1 MDREWGTAMRNGEPD
16 AAARLAVAL
25 VLAAAFALA
34 AARPAAAEPYLAVR
48 MGLKCMTCH
57 VDPSGG
63 GLRTPFGDAYAST
76 QLARRMIGA
85 GKTEAWTGTVT
96 SSLRVGGDLRSEL
109 RYVDTPGLEGQSDFA
124 VSRATLYGA
133 FTAIPDLLTV
143 YVDEQVAPGA
153 ATARQAVGLLR
164 PGNGRY
170 TVKAGRFFLPYGL
183 RLQDDTAFVRQVTGI
198 NFDTP
203 DTGVELGL
211 ELPKWS
217 AQLAVTNGTAGGA
230 EADQGKQTSFSA
242 VYVRPGWRLGASYN
256 QNNAALGDRRMGGLF
271 AGLRTGP
278 FAWLAEI
285 DRITDETAQGDRDMD
300 VSLIE
305 ANWNFA
311 AGQNL
316 KVTYEF
322 YDPPDDDD
330 ERERYSIV
338 WELSPFQL
346 LQTRIGARSY
356 HGIPQIDADNRDEV
370 FAELH
375 VFF

>member
-1 MDREWGTAMRNGEPD
+1 MRREILKAGGTVLA
-16 AAARLAVAL
+16 LAVGLAL
-25 VLAAAFALA
+25 FV
-34 AARPAAAEPYLAVR
+34 ARPAAAEPYLAVR
-48 MGLKCMTCH
+48 TGLKCMTCH
-57 VDPSGG
+57 VDPDGG

-76 QLARRMIGA
+76 QLARRMVGA
-85 GKTEAWTGTVT
+85 GKTTAWTGSVS
-96 SSLRVGGDLRSEL
+96 SSLRVGGDVRSDL
-109 RYVDTPGLEGQSDFA
+109 RYVDTPGADAQSDFA
-124 VSRATLYGA
+124 ISRATLYGA
-133 FTAIPDLLTV
+133 FTAIPDLLTI
-143 YVDEQVAPGA
+143 YADEQVAPGG

-170 TVKAGRFFLPYGL
+170 TIKAGRFFLPYGL

-203 DTGVELGL
+203 DTGVELGV

-230 EADQGKQTSFSA
+230 EIDRGKQTSLSA
-242 VYVRPGWRLGASYN
+242 VYVRQRWRLGASYN
-256 QNNAALGDRRMGGLF
+256 LNNAALGDRRMGALF

-278 FAWLAEI
+278 FAWLAEV
-285 DRITDETAQGDRDMD
+285 DRVTDETPQGDRDMD
-300 VSLIE
+300 VSLLE

-322 YDPPDDDD
+322 YDPPGDDD
-330 ERERYSIV
+330 ERERYSLV

-346 LQTRIGARSY
+346 LQARIGARSY
-356 HGIPQIDADNRDEV
+356 HGIPQVPADNRDEV